1 MEVPQCRFCWSS
13 GTEGDANPLISS
25 CKCSGGIRYIH
36 LNCLMQWL
44 NAKKNMK
51 NGENYVSYFWKA
63 FECEICKTAYP
74 LMIKSKGK
82 NFHLV
87 FYERPSTSYLV
98 LESLNQEK
106 NTSRI
111 VHIIKPSQGKD
122 VFKMGRGHESDLRI
136 NDISVSRL
144 HAMIKY
150 KDGRFLL
157 EDNVSKF
164 GTLVL
169 ISKRTPLSPGYNKAV
184 QIGRSVINFSVKSI
198 GSAALGAI
206 KSEETGGAAQMQDQF
221 AIPKLVAHKS
231 MGEPDTQ
238 IPPGMLQHK

>member
-1 MEVPQCRFCWSS
+1 M
-13 GTEGDANPLISS
+13 L
-25 CKCSGGIRYIH
+25 
-36 LNCLMQWL
+36 WL
-44 NAKKNMK
+44 NNKKSMK
-51 NGENYVSYFWKA
+51 NAEHYCSYFWKT

-74 LMIKSKGK
+74 LMIKSNGK

-87 FYERPSTSYLV
+87 NYERPATSYLV

-111 VHIIKPSQGKD
+111 VHIIKPGTENH

-144 HAMIKY
+144 HAMIKF
-150 KDGRFLL
+150 KNGKFLL

-169 ISKRTPLSPGYNKAV
+169 INKRTPLSSGFNKAV
-184 QIGRSVINFSVKSI
+184 QIGRSVINFSVKSL
-198 GSAALGAI
+198 SS
-206 KSEETGGAAQMQDQF
+206 KEKNHPEEVEEMVQNNN
-221 AIPKLVAHKS
+221 
-231 MGEPDTQ
+231 EER
-238 IPPGMLQHK
+238 